1 MNKLFTYMRDR
12 INGLG
17 WSFADY
23 YSDGKAIPVSKKSV
37 AFDDVLAILNDAEN
51 TFNSS
56 RVYLLADMYANN
68 MCNFGVDVTKDYNTA
83 VQNSAML
90 NQAYLRG
97 RQDEADRILSRTS
110 PINMDNEGW
119 IYCSDFMP
127 PEHESIFAR
136 FKGTPKWISGMFEKT
151 SDVVNVTVMN
161 SKGDAVTTHA
171 TTTDG
176 RWSCDL
182 LKIDSSNE
190 IIAWRPLP
198 KPCRRKGE

>member
-1 MNKLFTYMRDR
+1 MNKLFTYMRDKL
-12 INGLG
+12 NSLG
-17 WSFADY
+17 WIFGDY
-23 YSDGKAIPVSKKSV
+23 YIEERAATVSKKSV
-37 AFDDVLAILNDAEN
+37 AFDDVISILNDAEKQ
-51 TFNSS
+51 FNSS
-56 RVYLLADMYANN
+56 QMYKLSAMYARNL
-68 MCNFGVDVTKDYNTA
+68 CDFGVDVTKEYNTA

-119 IYCSDFMP
+119 IYCSDSMP
-127 PEHESIFAR
+127 PEHESVFAR
-136 FKGTPKWISGMFEKT
+136 FKGTPKWTSGMFEKR

-161 SKGDAVTTHA
+161 SKGDAITTHA

-176 RWSCDL
+176 SWSCDL

>member
-1 MNKLFTYMRDR
+1 MRDR

-23 YSDGKAIPVSKKSV
+23 YTDGKSKPVSKKSV

-56 RVYLLADMYANN
+56 RVYLLANMYANN
-68 MCNFGVDVTKDYNTA
+68 MCNFGVDVTKDYQTA

-110 PINMDNEGW
+110 SINMDNEGW
-119 IYCSDFMP
+119 IYCSDSMP

-136 FKGTPKWISGMFEKT
+136 FKGTPRWISGMFEKT

-161 SKGDAVTTHA
+161 SKGDAVTTYA
-171 TTTDG
+171 NTTDG